1 MINFKEKKKK
11 KFKNSF
17 RGNIFSLTRNI
28 FQTTVYE
35 TNDTRRSFM
44 SVESLNREF
53 LSSIL
58 HIIPQIYPIF
68 TCVDPDPYSEYE
80 SRSKK
85 LMRMHKTAREGGGVN
100 LD

>member
-1 MINFKEKKKK
+1 
-11 KFKNSF
+11 
-17 RGNIFSLTRNI
+17 
-28 FQTTVYE
+28 
-35 TNDTRRSFM
+35 M

-58 HIIPQIYPIF
+58 HIIPQITVRY
-68 TCVDPDPYSEYE
+68 VYPDPYSEYE

-85 LMRMHKTAREGGGVN
+85 LLRMHKTAREGGGVN